1 MVAAT
6 AALSWSTGL
15 VLTGVGCMTHT
26 LPLLYLGYG
35 AFGGA
40 GWALGYISPVS
51 NLIKWFPDRRGLASG
66 MALTAFGGGAMI
78 ATPLNEVLMK
88 RFFKAPERVGTV
100 GDAACPLVTI
110 DGTGRRVAEVAGEL
124 REVVV
129 ASSHE
134 VARFGQDIVEGG
146 VYLAGTGDAG
156 TASTFFALSGG
167 YLVAMLGGALLN
179 KVPPAN
185 YNPTGDATSTGQSE
199 EELAAALPLATQPKP
214 LLGPAI
220 QPSRRSLDASA
231 AMKTPQFYLLWA
243 ACMGN
248 AIAGVTVIS
257 CAKTIMNDCFATA
270 LPAIV
275 TGGFAASYVAAL
287 SAANML
293 GRLGWA
299 TGSDIIG
306 RKNAY
311 MAFAAGAP
319 LCLGIPVLTGWV
331 STDPGTAPLVL
342 FFAGTWFVVSFY
354 GGVFSV
360 LPAYIADLFGQKHVG
375 AIHGRLLTAWSGA
388 ALTGPPLLTW
398 LRDKSQQ
405 SAITDLAAKAGPER
419 FEAAFGAPMERLQ
432 DLAAAK
438 TVTISRLMDI
448 VPAGT
453 PDPTPTLYDSTM
465 YSMAGVLGV
474 AAIANISLRN
484 IPPDVLDRL
493 KAWPMP
499 SQQSPANVIDVSVPK
514 DAAAAAAAGS
524 KNGGD
529 AGSTTN
535 KS

>member
-78 ATPLNEVLMK
+78 ATPLNEILMR
-88 RFFKAPERVGTV
+88 RFFVPPEQVGV
-100 GDAACPLVTI
+100 FGDAACPVVTT
-110 DGTGRRVAEVAGEL
+110 DAAGRRVAEVAGEL

-129 ASSHE
+129 ASAHE
-134 VARFGQDIVEGG
+134 AARFGQEIVEGG
-146 VYLAGTGDAG
+146 VYLTGTGDAG

-179 KVPPAN
+179 KVPPPN
-185 YNPTGDATSTGQSE
+185 YNPTGAPAAAGTASGPSE
-199 EELAAALPLATQPKP
+199 EEVAASLPLATQPRP
-214 LLGPAI
+214 LLGSPI

-231 AMKTPQFYLLWA
+231 AMRTPQFYLLWA

-257 CAKTIMNDCFATA
+257 CAKTLMSDCFATA
-270 LPAIV
+270 LPAVV

-299 TGSDIIG
+299 SGSDVIG

-311 MAFAAGAP
+311 LAFAAGAP
-319 LCLGIPVLTGWV
+319 LCLSIPVLTGWV
-331 STDPGTAPLVL
+331 STDPSTAPLFL
-342 FFAGTWFVVSFY
+342 FFGGTWLIVSFY

-398 LRDKSQQ
+398 LRDRSQQ
-405 SAITDLAAKAGPER
+405 SAISDLAAQAGPAR
-419 FEAAFGAPMERLQ
+419 FEEAFGASIDRLQ
-432 DLAAAK
+432 ELTAAK
-438 TVTISRLMDI
+438 TVTISRLLD
-448 VPAGT
+448 VLPPGT

-465 YSMAGVLGV
+465 YSMAGVLGI

-499 SQQSPANVIDVSVPK
+499 SNRVVLDPAATAK
-514 DAAAAAAAGS
+514 QDATAS
-524 KNGGD
+524 KP
-529 AGSTTN
+529 
-535 KS
+535 